1 MTSRCSPQRGRVRCI
16 LAWTVAAGLAGA
28 CAPWS
33 AGCSLASPSV
43 SAGPGAQTDART
55 ASPDILA
62 DKSSD
67 QTAFASRPSVTQGRA
82 SNTDIDTATSVTE
95 ADQKGVF
102 NASLAIIGGSGAAG
116 ITGIGGI
123 ALWLRWA
130 RKTGEARTNAQTRR
144 IKMLVDLLKEVL
156 RGKQNG
162 GG

>member
-1 MTSRCSPQRGRVRCI
+1 MASKHLRQLGRLLLIRT
-16 LAWTVAAGLAGA
+16 WTIAVGLSGA
-28 CAPWS
+28 CVAWP

-43 SAGPGAQTDART
+43 AGSPGAQTDART
-55 ASPDILA
+55 ASPDLLA
-62 DKSSD
+62 DKSKD
-67 QTAFASRPSVTQGRA
+67 QTAVASKHTVTQGQA
-82 SNTDIDTATSVTE
+82 STAEIDTATSVTE

-144 IKMLVDLLKEVL
+144 IKMLVDLLREVL
-156 RGKQNG
+156 RAKKNG